1 MNRFKIINI
10 YKEKTV
16 DTFGIMSLKEFAKAI
31 NKPEST
37 VRTWRQRGEIP
48 EHCFKVIGGTVFVR
62 VQEIQAFLAA

>member
-1 MNRFKIINI
+1 MNA
-10 YKEKTV
+10 
-16 DTFGIMSLKEFAKAI
+16 FGIMSLKEFAKAI